1 MYLRCLPDRSTKS
14 PTSRVC
20 SMVSGGS
27 TRTASVAPAMSV
39 EVIGDDT
46 IGSPPGRRAPLAR
59 TTPSDTN
66 VEYDSSLD
74 ASGSLG
80 TGWTDVA
87 AQAAVSAAP
96 RYSNGLDIEDLLGLL
111 RFARAAWSLAS

>member
-1 MYLRCLPDRSTKS
+1 MYFRRLPDRSTKS
-14 PTSRVC
+14 PTRRVW

-46 IGSPPGRRAPLAR
+46 IGSPSGRRPALAR

-66 VEYDSSLD
+66 VEEDRSLEM
-74 ASGSLG
+74 SGPLW
-80 TGWTDVA
+80 TGWIDVA
-87 AQAAVSAAP
+87 AQATVRAAP
-96 RYSNGLDIEDLLGLL
+96 RYSNGLFIEDLLGS
-111 RFARAAWSLAS
+111 FALC